1 MIGFHK
7 LHGLGNN
14 FIFFNEINQD
24 LSLLKKKEVIKLL
37 CSTEQGIGSDGAIF
51 LSLPRDPKHHCRM
64 QMFNSDGTEAEM
76 CGNAIRGV
84 GHLFDDLHRGI
95 NPILVETAVGV
106 KEVSYVGVE
115 KGASFYKAQMGKA
128 LFDLVPTGELVPE
141 EKRKT
146 LDWKERNFSPIYVN
160 VGNPHAVIFLKS
172 PLKLDEMKSAGA
184 WLETHA
190 NHPRRINIEFVEV
203 ISRNEAK
210 VFVWERGCG
219 MTQACGTGATAVAAA
234 GIREGLFDSK
244 VTIQMPGGNLVIEQN
259 ENQVLSM
266 TGPVQEVATGQLSPS
281 LVMQFGS
288 M

>member
-24 LSLLKKKEVIKLL
+24 LSLLKKPEVITLL
-37 CSTEQGIGSDGAIF
+37 CNTQQGLGSDGVIF
-51 LSLPRDPKHHCRM
+51 ISLPKDPKHQCRM

-84 GHLFDDLHRGI
+84 GHLFDDMHQGI
-95 NPILVETAVGV
+95 TPILVETQGGV
-106 KEVSYVGVE
+106 KEVSFVGVE
-115 KGASFYKAQMGKA
+115 NGTTFYKAQMGKP
-128 LFDLVPTGELVPE
+128 LFDLVQTGELIAE
-141 EKRKT
+141 SKRKS
-146 LDWKERNFSPIYVN
+146 LDWKERDFAPIYVN
-160 VGNPHAVIFLKS
+160 VGNPHAVIFLKA
-172 PLKLDEMKSAGA
+172 PFKLDEMKSAGA
-184 WLETHA
+184 WLETHV
-190 NHPRRINIEFVEV
+190 NHPRRINVEFVEV
-203 ISRNEAK
+203 ISRNEAS

-234 GIREGLFDSK
+234 GIKEGLFDSK
-244 VTIQMPGGNLVIEQN
+244 ITIHMPGGDLIIEQN

-266 TGPVQEVATGQLSPS
+266 TGPVQEVATGQLSSS
-281 LVMQFGS
+281 LVMQFGA